1 VSARQA
7 APAGVTGRCAWAESS
22 DAMRAYHDV
31 EWGVPSHDDR
41 HHFEML
47 TLEGAQ
53 AGLSWS
59 TILNKRH
66 RYREVFAGFDPAVVA
81 GYGEDEIAALLE
93 DPGIVRN
100 RLKVRGTVT
109 NAAALVAVVDEFGTF
124 DAYLWAWVD
133 GRPVDSRPAT
143 PAELPAST
151 GLSDRLGKDLKR
163 RGFTFVGTTIT
174 YSFLQSVGVVN
185 DHLATCPFGDRAAR

>member
-1 VSARQA
+1 
-7 APAGVTGRCAWAESS
+7 
-22 DAMRAYHDV
+22 MRDYHDR

-59 TILNKRH
+59 TILNKRA
-66 RYREVFAGFDPAVVA
+66 RYREVFAGFDPEVVA
-81 GYGEDEIAALLE
+81 GYGEPEIARLLE

-109 NAAALVAVVDEFGTF
+109 NAAAFLEVQRGFGSF
-124 DAYLWAWVD
+124 DDYLWEWVD
-133 GRPVDSRPAT
+133 GVPLADRPAT

-151 GLSDRLGKDLKR
+151 GLSDRLARDLKR
-163 RGFTFVGTTIT
+163 RGFTFVGTTIV

-185 DHLATCPFGDRAAR
+185 DHLAGCPFGDAAAG